1 MKKIFIFLATL
12 MLLAGCSSTPVKVE
26 VPVEVSLENVAGNE
40 YVLTNLFVENNLT
53 IGFDKDGRIFGFAGI
68 NRFFGKADI
77 NDGNINI
84 GALATTRMGGP
95 RDKMIVEDQ
104 YLTLLKNAKT
114 IKKNGNNLI
123 LTNDKAEEMIFI
135 KK

>member
-40 YVLTNLFVENNLT
+40 YVLTNLFAENNLT

-77 NDGNINI
+77 NVGNINI

-104 YLTLLKNAKT
+104 YLTLLKSAKT
-114 IKKNGNNLI
+114 IKKDGNNLI
-123 LTNDKAEEMIFI
+123 LTNDKADEMIFI

>member
-104 YLTLLKNAKT
+104 YLTLLKNAKI

>member
-40 YVLTNLFVENNLT
+40 YVLTNLFAENNLT

-104 YLTLLKNAKT
+104 YLTFLKNVKT
-114 IKKNGNNLI
+114 IKKDGNNLI
-123 LTNDKAEEMIFI
+123 LTNDKADEMIFI

>member
-12 MLLAGCSSTPVKVE
+12 MLLAGCSSTLVKVE
-26 VPVEVSLENVAGNE
+26 VPLEVSLENVAGNE
-40 YVLTNLFVENNLT
+40 YVLTNLFAENNLT

-104 YLTLLKNAKT
+104 YLTLLKSAKT
-114 IKKNGNNLI
+114 IKKDGNNLI
-123 LTNDKAEEMIFI
+123 LTNDKADEMIFI

>member
-12 MLLAGCSSTPVKVE
+12 ILLAGCSSTPVKVE

-40 YVLTNLFVENNLT
+40 YVLTNLFAENNLT

-104 YLTLLKNAKT
+104 YLTLLKNAKI
-114 IKKNGNNLI
+114 IKKDGNNLI
-123 LTNDKAEEMIFI
+123 LTNDKADEMIFI